1 MTTIEI
7 LRHGETS
14 GGNIYRGITD
24 QPLTIKGW
32 QQMQNAI
39 AEKKHWRKIISS
51 PLLRCSDFA
60 SYLSKQLNIP
70 IAFDK
75 RLQEMNFGDWEGLSA
90 EQINQQTPY
99 ELAQFW
105 NDPVRYPPP
114 NGEHLLSMQQR
125 IIGAWNEIISYNKD
139 TLVITHGGPIR
150 IILCHINK
158 IPLNKVLSLEV
169 PLASFHTFSI
179 PETCTD

>member
-7 LRHGETS
+7 LRHGETN

-24 QPLTIKGW
+24 HPLTIKGW
-32 QQMQNAI
+32 QQMQDAV

-70 IAFDK
+70 VVFDK
-75 RLQEMNFGDWEGLSA
+75 RLQEMDFGDWEGLSA
-90 EQINQQTPY
+90 EQIIKQTLD
-99 ELAQFW
+99 ELTHFW
-105 NDPVRYPPP
+105 NDPVKHTPP
-114 NGEHLLSMQQR
+114 NGEPLLSVQQR
-125 IIGAWNEIISYNKD
+125 VVDAWNEIVSSNKD

-158 IPLNKVLSLEV
+158 IPLKKVLSLEV
-169 PLASFHTFSI
+169 SLASFHTISI
-179 PETCTD
+179 PEKCTE